1 MMNEEIPNLTAFDQA
16 ALDQA
21 FAAVEQQAR
30 NDAAALDSPEA
41 VEAFRLRWLGR
52 KQGLL
57 NEVSSRWL
65 KAAPPINSSRQT
77 SYIVKPSGR
86 RWQ

>member
-1 MMNEEIPNLTAFDQA
+1 MTNESIPNLTAFDEA

-21 FAAVEQQAR
+21 FGAVEQRAKD
-30 NDAAALDSPEA
+30 DAAAMDGPEA

-57 NEVSSRWL
+57 NDVSSRWL
-65 KAAPPINSSRQT
+65 KRRRSRWA
-77 SYIVKPSGR
+77 SGSR
-86 RWQ
+86 R